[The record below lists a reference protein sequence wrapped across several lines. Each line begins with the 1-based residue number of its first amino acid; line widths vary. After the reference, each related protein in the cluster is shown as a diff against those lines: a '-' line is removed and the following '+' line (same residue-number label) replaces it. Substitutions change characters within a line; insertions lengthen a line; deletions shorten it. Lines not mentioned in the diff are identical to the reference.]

1 MKKAIS
7 TDDGDLADTEE
18 PQPAR
23 VSDDEEE
30 DAAHKDELLIK
41 GDGSEDWLDSVYS
54 EHVHIRRAYTS
65 CIFEYSVR
73 DANTILLEIVHL
85 INVVY

>member
-23 VSDDEEE
+23 VSDDEDEA
-30 DAAHKDELLIK
+30 AAHKDELLIK
-41 GDGSEDWLDSVYS
+41 GDGSED
-54 EHVHIRRAYTS
+54 
-65 CIFEYSVR
+65 
-73 DANTILLEIVHL
+73 
-85 INVVY
+85 